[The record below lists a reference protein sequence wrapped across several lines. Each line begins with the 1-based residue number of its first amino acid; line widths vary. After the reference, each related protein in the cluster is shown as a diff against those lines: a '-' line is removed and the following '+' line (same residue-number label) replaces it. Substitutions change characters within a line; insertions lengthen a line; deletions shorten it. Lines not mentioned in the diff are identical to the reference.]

1 MGNNLYPL
9 VNDDGETFLTD
20 IQLFRFVREKC
31 GDAVADFLEGRILK
45 ADETLCGADL
55 LNKMKIMVEGVQAH
69 ITELENEM
77 DGVMG
82 LIEQSLKG
90 VVA

>member
-20 IQLFRFVREKC
+20 GQLFRFVREKC
-31 GDAVADFLEGRILK
+31 GGAVADSLMERIETDEMPIGGADVLK
-45 ADETLCGADL
+45 KLKGMLETLQTDL
-55 LNKMKIMVEGVQAH
+55 
-69 ITELENEM
+69 TELDN
-77 DGVMG
+77 DADNILN
-82 LIEQSLKG
+82 LINSQKG

>member
-20 IQLFRFVREKC
+20 GQLFRFVREKC
-31 GDAVADFLEGRILK
+31 GYEVADFLMERIETDEMPIGGLDVLK
-45 ADETLCGADL
+45 KLKGMLETLQTDL
-55 LNKMKIMVEGVQAH
+55 
-69 ITELENEM
+69 TELDN
-77 DGVMG
+77 DADNILS
-82 LIEQSLKG
+82 LINSQKG

>member
-31 GDAVADFLEGRILK
+31 GDAVADFLEERIRK
-45 ADETLCGADL
+45 ADETPRSTDL
-55 LNKMKIMVEGVQAH
+55 LKRVRIMMEDVQAH
-69 ITELENEM
+69 IMELENET
-77 DGVMG
+77 DGIVG
-82 LIEQSLKG
+82 LIENSQKG

>member
-20 IQLFRFVREKC
+20 IQMFRFVREKC
-31 GDAVADFLEGRILK
+31 GDAVTDFLEERIRK
-45 ADETLCGADL
+45 ADETPSSTDL
-55 LNKMKIMVEGVQAH
+55 LKRARIMMEDVQAH
-69 ITELENEM
+69 ITELENET
-77 DGVMG
+77 DGVMS
-82 LIEQSLKG
+82 LIENSLKG

>member
-20 IQLFRFVREKC
+20 GQLFRFVREKC
-31 GDAVADFLEGRILK
+31 GDAVADFLMERIETDEIPVGGTDVLK
-45 ADETLCGADL
+45 KLKGMLETLQTDL
-55 LNKMKIMVEGVQAH
+55 
-69 ITELENEM
+69 TELDN
-77 DGVMG
+77 DAGNILN
-82 LIEQSLKG
+82 LINSQKG

>member
-31 GDAVADFLEGRILK
+31 GDAVADFLEERIRK
-45 ADETLCGADL
+45 AEETPSSTDL
-55 LNKMKIMVEGVQAH
+55 LKRARIMMEDVQAH
-69 ITELENEM
+69 ITELENET

-82 LIEQSLKG
+82 LIDISLKG

>member
-20 IQLFRFVREKC
+20 GQLFRFVREKC
-31 GDAVADFLEGRILK
+31 GDAVADFLMERIETDEMPVGGTDVLK
-45 ADETLCGADL
+45 KLKGMLETLQTDL
-55 LNKMKIMVEGVQAH
+55 
-69 ITELENEM
+69 TELDN
-77 DGVMG
+77 DADKILNLVNS
-82 LIEQSLKG
+82 QKG

>member
-20 IQLFRFVREKC
+20 GQLFRFVREKC
-31 GDAVADFLEGRILK
+31 GDAVADFLMERIETDEMPVGGTDVLK
-45 ADETLCGADL
+45 KLKGMLETLQTDL
-55 LNKMKIMVEGVQAH
+55 
-69 ITELENEM
+69 TELDN
-77 DGVMG
+77 DADNILN
-82 LIEQSLKG
+82 LINSQKG

>member
-20 IQLFRFVREKC
+20 GQLFRFVREKC
-31 GDAVADFLEGRILK
+31 GDAVADFLMERIET
-45 ADETLCGADL
+45 DEMPIGGADVL
-55 LNKMKIMVEGVQAH
+55 KKLKGMLEALQTDL
-69 ITELENEM
+69 TELDN
-77 DGVMG
+77 DADNILN
-82 LIEQSLKG
+82 LINSQKG